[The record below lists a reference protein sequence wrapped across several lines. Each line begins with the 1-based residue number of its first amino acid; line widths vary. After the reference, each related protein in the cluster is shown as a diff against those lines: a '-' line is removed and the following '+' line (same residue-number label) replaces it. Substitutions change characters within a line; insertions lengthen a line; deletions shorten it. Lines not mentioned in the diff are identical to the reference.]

1 MLAEALYA
9 ISATVYYINRQATS
23 VTWWISTNSQLTEKQ
38 TCKHL
43 TKNQWKIKIQV

>member
-23 VTWWISTNSQLTEKQ
+23 VTW
-38 TCKHL
+38 
-43 TKNQWKIKIQV
+43 